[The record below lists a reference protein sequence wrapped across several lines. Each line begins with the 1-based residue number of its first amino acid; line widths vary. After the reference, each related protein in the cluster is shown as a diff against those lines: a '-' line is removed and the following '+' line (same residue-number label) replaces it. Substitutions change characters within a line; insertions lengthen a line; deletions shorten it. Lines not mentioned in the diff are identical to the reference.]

1 MKTKF
6 FTVTGILLTSLM
18 LLAMGLG
25 GPAVQ
30 DPWEVP
36 TKYKKL
42 KNPYVDFSDKE
53 QIGRVLYSQHCKS
66 CHGTKGKGD
75 GKKAANLDTP
85 TGDFTEA
92 SFQAQ
97 TDGEIYY
104 KSFVGRGDMP
114 NFEKKI
120 KDDEDRWLIV
130 NYLRTLK

>member
-1 MKTKF
+1 MKTRL
-6 FTVTGILLTSLM
+6 VTIVAILL
-18 LLAMGLG
+18 AGLFLSSMNLS
-25 GPAVQ
+25 GPIEQ
-30 DPWEVP
+30 DPWDVP
-36 TKYKKL
+36 SKYKKL
-42 KNPYVDFSDKE
+42 KNPYVNASDSD
-53 QIGRVLYSQHCKS
+53 QVGRVLYTQHCKS

-85 TGDFTEA
+85 TGDFTNA
-92 SFQAQ
+92 SFQEQ

-120 KDDEDRWLIV
+120 ADDEDRWLVV